1 MIATE
6 PRLTAAEI
14 DTHQFRNRW
23 RMMTDIAAQ
32 TPDTTTLT
40 AILVRRGR
48 QWARLAESPH
58 LCPRCG
64 ARLTATNHLLDG
76 GYREM
81 LHCERCAE

>member
-48 QWARLAESPH
+48 QWARLAAAPH

-64 ARLTATNHLLDG
+64 ERLTATNRLIDG
-76 GYREM
+76 GYRGM
-81 LHCERCAE
+81 LRCERCAE